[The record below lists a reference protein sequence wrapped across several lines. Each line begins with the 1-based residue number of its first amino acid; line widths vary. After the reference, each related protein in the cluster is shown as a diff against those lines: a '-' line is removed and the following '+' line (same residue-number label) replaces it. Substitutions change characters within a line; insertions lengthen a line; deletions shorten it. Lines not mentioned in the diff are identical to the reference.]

1 MVIELV
7 GWLAAALGIASSL
20 PQALRIYRVR
30 SSAGVSLWLWQL
42 TAAAT
47 ASWAVHGYM
56 VNSPQMQLP
65 NVFLALM
72 AMLTVVLVVR
82 DRHLSLLGTAVLTV
96 IVASALVGVDLT
108 LGAAV
113 FGSVVAIPQLVG
125 QASQLH
131 SMVKADDLRGVSVG
145 YLAVALVCQSLW
157 FGFGV
162 LTVEWALIVC
172 AGLMV
177 LACVANLGYWAYRSA
192 RGRREQVVARAV

>member
-1 MVIELV
+1 MVIALL
-7 GWLAAALGIASSL
+7 GWVAAALGIGSSL
-20 PQALRIYRVR
+20 PQAFRIYRVR

-47 ASWAVHGYM
+47 VSWAVHGYM
-56 VNSPQMQLP
+56 VDSPQMQLP

-72 AMLTVVLVVR
+72 SMVTVILVVR
-82 DRHLSLLGTAVLTV
+82 DRRLSLVGTVLLTAV
-96 IVASALVGVDLT
+96 VALALIGVDVT

-125 QASQLH
+125 QGSQLH
-131 SMVKADDLRGVSVG
+131 SMVKADDLRGVSPG

-177 LACVANLGYWAYRSA
+177 LACTANLGYWAYRT
-192 RGRREQVVARAV
+192 RRLIVEQRLGATA